1 MRLDFYTKFIL
12 TIIAIGIFLPYLS
25 NPKLIKDANAS
36 TYLSKEDMKEVMR
49 SCRGH
54 IYNGNFIRFKCK

>member
-25 NPKLIKDANAS
+25 NPKLIKDADAS
-36 TYLSKEDMKEVMR
+36 TNLTKQDIREVIKG
-49 SCRGH
+49 CRGF
-54 IYNGNFIRFKCK
+54 IYTKQWMKFKCK

>member
-25 NPKLIKDANAS
+25 NPKLIKDADAS
-36 TYLSKEDMKEVMR
+36 TNLTKQDIREVIKG
-49 SCRGH
+49 CRGF
-54 IYNGNFIRFKCK
+54 IYSGQHMSFNCK